1 LNFAKGRFLV
11 SNPSSNESY
20 MTLVYLAL
28 GSNVGNREE
37 NLREAERRLRQLAIT
52 VKHASSI
59 YETAPVDYLEQPWFL
74 NSVLEAETDLPPQ
87 ELLHRM
93 REIES
98 AMGGQKP
105 FAKGP
110 RLIDLDILLYGDETI
125 ASPDLQIP
133 HPRMLERRF
142 VLVPLAEIA
151 PAYRHP
157 SWQDTVAELLQKTP
171 DRSEVRKRPRKS
183 HPDSG

>member
-1 LNFAKGRFLV
+1 
-11 SNPSSNESY
+11 

-37 NLREAERRLRQLAIT
+37 NLREAMRRLQQAGVVAKR
-52 VKHASSI
+52 ASSI
-59 YETAPVDYLEQPWFL
+59 YETAPVDYLDQAWFL

-87 ELLHRM
+87 ELLR
-93 REIES
+93 RLRDIES
-98 AMGGQKP
+98 AMGSNKP

-125 ASPDLQIP
+125 ATPDLQVP
-133 HPRMLERRF
+133 HPRMLQRRF

-151 PAYRHP
+151 PDYRHP
-157 SWQDTVAELLQKTP
+157 SWQGTVPELLQKTP
-171 DRSEVRKRPRKS
+171 DRSEVRKFKPECRAPFS
-183 HPDSG
+183 PNSSM